1 MEYFLRIFI
10 NAEGWQWIQ
19 ILEKGEEILLRSL
32 LRKDYE
38 LMQRVRSQVSGIHS
52 WASDYLRISMD

>member
-10 NAEGWQWIQ
+10 NAERWQWIQ

-38 LMQRVRSQVSGIHS
+38 LMQRVRSQVSGNNS